1 MPSRASASQGR
12 ADGLAPLSSPQRFGI
27 CDQLTA
33 HVYGDDAAQLP
44 AASSGEW
51 RADAHVQTV
60 SRHAPWQSVEKLMDN
75 CRDSSIET
83 KRAIQNPGSARGRA
97 RRTAAVTYGCA
108 AVGLRVCG
116 RSSGA
121 DLSLRE
127 LSK

>member
-1 MPSRASASQGR
+1 M
-12 ADGLAPLSSPQRFGI
+12 LN
-27 CDQLTA
+27 C
-33 HVYGDDAAQLP
+33 LP
-44 AASSGEW
+44 AASSRVLASGVLM
-51 RADAHVQTV
+51 RT
-60 SRHAPWQSVEKLMDN
+60 SRPSRTQSVEKLMDN

>member
-1 MPSRASASQGR
+1 M
-12 ADGLAPLSSPQRFGI
+12 LLN
-27 CDQLTA
+27 C
-33 HVYGDDAAQLP
+33 LP
-44 AASSGEW
+44 AASSRVLASGVLM
-51 RADAHVQTV
+51 RT
-60 SRHAPWQSVEKLMDN
+60 SRPSRTQSVEKLMDN
-75 CRDSSIET
+75 CCRDSSIET

-97 RRTAAVTYGCA
+97 RRRTAAVTYGCA